1 MLSKNIF
8 LKNFISKK
16 KLVIFKSDLKD
27 LLITK
32 NEVIKSMSK
41 DYKNKFEKNYF
52 KKKYYNSPINVIGMG
67 GSILGSKAIYN
78 FLIDKVKKK
87 ISFFDNLEDNKVLP
101 KKKTL
106 NIIISKSGN
115 TLETIINSSKNFDQ
129 NQRNII
135 VTEKRI
141 NNLNILAEKLKAEV
155 IEHNNF
161 IGGRYSVFSEVGMLP
176 AELMGLNTTKFKQLN
191 NLVKNKSFVNSLIN
205 NVNSIIYY
213 TKIGKYNSI
222 ILNYDRKSE
231 SLLNW
236 YQQLVAESLGK
247 NGKGILPIISN
258 MPKDNHSLMQ
268 HFLDGP
274 KNNFFTFFFTHE
286 KNSMKIKDPFKM
298 KKNIFLKA
306 KTINKI
312 LLAKKNASEKV
323 FTQKKLPYRSFNIK
337 NRSEESLSELFTFF
351 TLETLLLAKALKVN
365 PYNQPSVE
373 LIKKETYKFL
383 KN

>member
-1 MLSKNIF
+1 MK
-8 LKNFISKK
+8 
-16 KLVIFKSDLKD
+16 
-27 LLITK
+27 T
-32 NEVIKSMSK
+32 IKF
-41 DYKNKFEKNYF
+41 YQ
-52 KKKYYNSPINVIGMG
+52 
-67 GSILGSKAIYN
+67 
-78 FLIDKVKKK
+78 
-87 ISFFDNLEDNKVLP
+87 
-101 KKKTL
+101 KKTL

-213 TKIGKYNSI
+213 TKIGKSNSI

-351 TLETLLLAKALKVN
+351 T
-365 PYNQPSVE
+365 
-373 LIKKETYKFL
+373 
-383 KN
+383 